1 MHAAQHFLMQNS
13 GLSALDRILIVVA
26 GLALALGASLENT
39 SRDPRLRLKSTAW
52 TGTGNVI
59 VASMLV
65 SSAFLKIRVA
75 ETVARP

>member
-1 MHAAQHFLMQNS
+1 MQNS

-26 GLALALGASLENT
+26 GFALGASLENT
-39 SRDPRLRLKSTAW
+39 SRDPRRQAEKYS
-52 TGTGNVI
+52 VDRI